1 MKHIFLTALFAALI
15 QWAMAAPPIAV
26 AAETATRVKSLLAE
40 LRPQAQLWQYHS
52 LVNNPPKETDENRL
66 IITIARQQ
74 VAKAH
79 EIVPQVRKLLKV
91 GASVFSYPSLL
102 AHGDITYQAIGKGDP
117 FAQNANIEMG
127 YRLYMG
133 LPVGHTRHTF
143 DLYILFD
150 STGTIREIADVHG
163 KE

>member
-1 MKHIFLTALFAALI
+1 MG
-15 QWAMAAPPIAV
+15 APPIAV
-26 AAETATRVKSLLAE
+26 SAETATKVKSLLSE

-52 LVNNPPKETDENRL
+52 LVNNPPKETENNRQS
-66 IITIARQQ
+66 ITIARQE

-79 EIVPQVRKLLKV
+79 ETIPKIRKLLKV

-102 AHGDITYQAIGKGDP
+102 AHGDISYQAIGKGDP
-117 FAQNANIEMG
+117 FALNANIEMG

-143 DLYILFD
+143 DVEILFD
-150 STGTIREIADVHG
+150 STGTIREISDVHG
-163 KE
+163 RE